1 MLRSTSARDQ
11 PARKKKKS
19 VFSSVQHHHKAKA
32 TKEKDLDEIEDYLRS
47 APISE
52 DENPLRFWR
61 LNHERLPVLSS
72 MALKYLALPAT
83 SASVERLFSVGGSI
97 MRSRRASM
105 KIETAERLILY
116 REYLRDGSLE

>member
-1 MLRSTSARDQ
+1 
-11 PARKKKKS
+11 
-19 VFSSVQHHHKAKA
+19 
-32 TKEKDLDEIEDYLRS
+32 
-47 APISE
+47 
-52 DENPLRFWR
+52 
-61 LNHERLPVLSS
+61 